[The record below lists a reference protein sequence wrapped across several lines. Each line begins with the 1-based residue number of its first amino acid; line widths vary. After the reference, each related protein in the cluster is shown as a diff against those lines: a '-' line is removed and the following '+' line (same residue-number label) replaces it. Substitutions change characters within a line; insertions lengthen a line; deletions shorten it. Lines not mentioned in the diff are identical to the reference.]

1 MFTQRF
7 SHIFRLLLLLNFIF
21 FLIIPVHIH
30 AGEQAEHAIKGVLK
44 LISEGKISSD
54 TTLKILVKQGNIRNY
69 WGVNFDLKN
78 EWEEKTGILIDANV
92 MPQMPVL
99 ELLSSKS
106 DFDFTIARQREYPDL
121 FTKGLIRDLTPY
133 VKKYGMVLDNNT
145 INGYLHPK
153 AQTEFDGKVV
163 AIPADG
169 DIAVLYLRKDMLDEP
184 ANKEAFKKQFQRE
197 LEPPETWDEY
207 LDLIRFFHDP
217 GNNFYGSCE
226 ERDLHTGWMFW
237 MLRYTSQATP
247 TQYLFDD
254 DMHPLINSPEG
265 IRATEQYIATI
276 PYSPPDS
283 LVEGN
288 NYSYTLPFFK
298 NGHGFAFILTMS
310 AAKMLNSPHSMLR
323 GKVMIYPM
331 PGNIV
336 GDELVQKSSF
346 IYGNNIVIPAGS
358 KHPELAFLYAMWLSD
373 PEISSRSVQVSG
385 GMADPFRYNHLTSTD
400 LHKAYTKQALDAVL
414 AQSLTTIPAG
424 TGLPGDNEYIQALN
438 LNIWRAGKKE
448 LTPAQAMEQTAHEWE
463 LITERYGRARQ
474 IVIWKSFRQ
483 KFPPAVS
490 PTSYNN
496 ISVNPPARKK

>member
-1 MFTQRF
+1 MLTQCF
-7 SHIFRLLLLLNFIF
+7 HHIFRTLLLLFYVF
-21 FLIIPVHIH
+21 FLTIPADIQ
-30 AGEQAEHAIKGVLK
+30 AGEQAERAIKGVLK
-44 LISEGKISSD
+44 LISDGKLASGS
-54 TTLKILVKQGNIRNY
+54 TLKILVKQGNIRNY

-99 ELLSSKS
+99 DLLSSKS

-121 FTKGLIRDLTPY
+121 FTKGLIQDLTPY
-133 VKKYGMVLDNNT
+133 VKKYGMVLDDNP

-184 ANKEAFKKQFQRE
+184 ANKEAFKKQFDRE
-197 LEPPETWDEY
+197 LEPPKTWDEY
-207 LDLIRFFHDP
+207 LDLISFFHDP
-217 GNNFYGSCE
+217 DNNFYGSCE

-237 MLRYTSQATP
+237 MIRYASQANP

-254 DMHPLINSPEG
+254 DMRPLINSPEG

-276 PYSPPDS
+276 PYSPPDA

-298 NGHGFAFILTMS
+298 NGNGFAFILTMS
-310 AAKMLNSPHSMLR
+310 AAKMLNSRHSKLR
-323 GKVMIYPM
+323 GKVMISPM

-336 GDELVQKSSF
+336 GDVLVQKSSF
-346 IYGNNIVIPAGS
+346 IYGNNIVISTSS

-373 PEISSRSVQVSG
+373 PEISSRSVRVSA
-385 GMADPFRYNHLTSTD
+385 GMADPFRYNHLTSAD
-400 LHKAYTKQALDAVL
+400 LHNTYTKQALDAVL

-438 LNIWRAGKKE
+438 VNIWRAGKKE
-448 LTPAQAMEQTAHEWE
+448 LTPSQAMEETARAWE
-463 LITERYGRARQ
+463 LITEKYGRAKQ
-474 IVIWKSFRQ
+474 IVIWKSFKQ
-483 KFPPAVS
+483 KFPSAVS
-490 PTSYNN
+490 TSLTQ
-496 ISVNPPARKK
+496 